1 MDYAEWANKN
11 KKLIARE
18 FVRKIDHEP
27 AEEPSGIFMAGL
39 PGAGKTEF
47 TVELIKSFDPEPLR
61 IDMDEIAQMI
71 EGYKPE
77 IADKFRGGAS
87 IIMSRIYD
95 EIVKKK
101 IDFVFDG
108 TFSSVGADKNL
119 SRALDHGYKVKVY
132 YIHQLPE
139 VAWRFTKDRELLE
152 HRAIDKEGFVA
163 TYFKLQENLNQLCK
177 THKDVTISLIVKD
190 AKNRVGM
197 RKENINAN
205 LFNELPEF
213 LTEEQLRAVIL

>member
-1 MDYAEWANKN
+1 MDYAEWANKK

-18 FVRKIDHEP
+18 FVRKIDYEP
-27 AEEPSGIFMAGL
+27 TEEPSSIFMAGL

-71 EGYKPE
+71 EGYRSE

-87 IIMSRIYD
+87 IIMSKIYD

-108 TFSSVGADKNL
+108 TFSSAGADKNL
-119 SRALDHGYKVKVY
+119 SRALDMATK
-132 YIHQLPE
+132 L
-139 VAWRFTKDRELLE
+139 RFITFTNYLKLLGVLLKTENYLNIAQSTK
-152 HRAIDKEGFVA
+152 
-163 TYFKLQENLNQLCK
+163 
-177 THKDVTISLIVKD
+177 KDL
-190 AKNRVGM
+190 
-197 RKENINAN
+197 
-205 LFNELPEF
+205 
-213 LTEEQLRAVIL
+213 